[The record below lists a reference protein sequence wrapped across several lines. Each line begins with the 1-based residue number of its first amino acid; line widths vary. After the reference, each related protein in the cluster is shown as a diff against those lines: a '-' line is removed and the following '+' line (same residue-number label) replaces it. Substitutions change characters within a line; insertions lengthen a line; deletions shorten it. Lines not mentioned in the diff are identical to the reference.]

1 VFAQLL
7 GYRFMSLRDGR
18 RVLVRPIGADDKDLI
33 AWGVAHLSRESSYLR
48 FFSTRNKLSAGE
60 LRYLTEVDHV
70 DHEALVAVL
79 ADDPSVLVGV
89 ARFVRQTDDHEAAEV
104 AVTIGDE
111 FQGQGAGRELLGL
124 LMDAARERGIRRF
137 VAIML
142 SENTGAHKL
151 FGSAG
156 KVLEVRRDGTE
167 VRLVFDLGTEL
178 QHPRAEIPELLAAA

>member
-1 VFAQLL
+1 
-7 GYRFMSLRDGR
+7 MSLRDGR
-18 RVLVRPIGADDKDLI
+18 RILVRPIGADDKALI

-48 FFSTRNKLSAGE
+48 FFSTRTKLSASE

-104 AVTIGDE
+104 AVTIGDD
-111 FQGQGAGRELLGL
+111 FQGQGVGRELLAL
-124 LMDAARERGIRRF
+124 LMDSARERGIRRF

-156 KVLEVRRDGTE
+156 KVVEVRRDGTE
-167 VRLVFDLGTEL
+167 VRLVFDLGTVV
-178 QHPRAEIPELLAAA
+178 QHPHAEVPELLAAA

>member
-1 VFAQLL
+1 
-7 GYRFMSLRDGR
+7 MSLRDGR
-18 RVLVRPIGADDKDLI
+18 RVIVRPISADDKGLI
-33 AWGVAHLSRESSYLR
+33 AWGISQLSRESAYLR
-48 FFSTRNKLSAGE
+48 FFSGRTKLSAGE

-79 ADDPSVLVGV
+79 ADQPDVLVGV

-104 AVTIGDE
+104 AVTIGDP
-111 FQGQGAGRELLGL
+111 FQGQGVGTELLEL
-124 LMDAARERGIRRF
+124 LMEAARERGVRRF

-142 SENTGAHKL
+142 AENTGAHKL

-156 KVLEVRRDGTE
+156 KVLEVRRDGAE

-178 QHPRAEIPELLAAA
+178 QRPRAEIPELLAAA